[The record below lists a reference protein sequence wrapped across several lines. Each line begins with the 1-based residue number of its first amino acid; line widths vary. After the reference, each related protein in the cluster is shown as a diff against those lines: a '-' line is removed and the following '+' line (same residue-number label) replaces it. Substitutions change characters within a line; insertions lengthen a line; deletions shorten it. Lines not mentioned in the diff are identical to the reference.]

1 MKVLELMNK
10 CCNCYY
16 GETKVT
22 IRDGDGGRMH
32 GVPATIPDYVKDMY
46 VKEFKLGKVVGNG
59 RLTAL
64 EITIEGRDRL

>member
-10 CCNCYY
+10 CANCYY
-16 GETKVT
+16 
-22 IRDGDGGRMH
+22 

-64 EITIEGRDRL
+64 EILIEGRDRL